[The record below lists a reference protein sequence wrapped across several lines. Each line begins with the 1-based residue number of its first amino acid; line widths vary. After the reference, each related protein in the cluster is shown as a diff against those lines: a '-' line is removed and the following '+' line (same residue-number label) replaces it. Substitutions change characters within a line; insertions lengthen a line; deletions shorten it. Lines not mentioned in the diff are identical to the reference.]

1 VTGSVTEAQL
11 ETGSV
16 ATRYQWVN
24 TVADYDT
31 VGFNKYLKFDGVDDT
46 LLASLVFS
54 QHPHMIV
61 AGVRPYGTSDIV
73 GTGGTAAGH
82 ALLQTID
89 GARVRAHIWTSILSL
104 VDSTNTT
111 VYGSKCIASQIF
123 TSDTLSA
130 RLNGVSTT
138 IASTGVP
145 STTESGTLIIGSR
158 DNTSRFFPGNIYSLI
173 IRGALSSD
181 AQIINA
187 ETYVNSKTGAY

>member
-31 VGFNKYLKFDGVDDT
+31 VGFNKYLKFDGVDDI
-46 LLASLVFS
+46 LLASLAFS

-61 AGVRPYGTSDIV
+61 TGIRPYGFGDIV
-73 GTGGTAAGH
+73 GTGNVVAGD
-82 ALLQTID
+82 ALLTTLPP
-89 GARVRAHIWTSILSL
+89 GRVRAHVWTSTVAT
-104 VDSTNTT
+104 VDSSNTIG
-111 VYGSKCIASQIF
+111 YGLNRVSSQVF

-145 STTESGTLIIGSR
+145 SATESGTLIIGSR
-158 DNTSRFFPGNIYSLI
+158 NDARDWFNGNIYSLI
-173 IRGALSSD
+173 IRGVQSTD